1 MKRNVRAAGYLMAH
15 QCKLIARRIW
25 RTALPALAKVF
36 YLFLGC
42 VIIFENS
49 NNRVITEL
57 YGHGEV
63 RPIKLL
69 VVRIF
74 SL

>member
-36 YLFLGC
+36 IYFWDVSLYLKTA
-42 VIIFENS
+42 

-74 SL
+74 SP